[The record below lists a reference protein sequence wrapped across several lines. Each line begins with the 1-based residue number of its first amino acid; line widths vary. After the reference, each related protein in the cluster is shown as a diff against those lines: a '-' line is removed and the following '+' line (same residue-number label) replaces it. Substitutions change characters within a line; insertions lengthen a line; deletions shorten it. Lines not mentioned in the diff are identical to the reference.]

1 MNRPTTFRAGDS
13 VAWTETLADYPPSA
27 GWIFRYRLLFPAGA
41 VKLITSTALGES
53 FIVSQTAVQTADWT
67 PGKATL
73 VSIVENGP
81 QSITLAAD
89 LVTILPDLKVAT
101 TFDGRTANEKALA
114 YAEAALAAYVAAGQM
129 HVEGYEIAGRVM
141 KFRTL
146 QDIKDLIDHYKFLV
160 SCDNALK
167 NLYAGGSPPG
177 RVHYRG

>member
-1 MNRPTTFRAGDS
+1 MDQPTTFRAGDS
-13 VAWTETLADYPPSA
+13 VAWTVSLPDYPASA
-27 GWIFRYRLLFPAGA
+27 GWTLRYRLLFPAGTLQTIATTASGDDFTVTQSA
-41 VKLITSTALGES
+41 VD
-53 FIVSQTAVQTADWT
+53 TADWT

-73 VSIVENGP
+73 VSIVENSP

-89 LVTILPDLKVAT
+89 VVTILPDLKVAT
-101 TFDGRTANEKALA
+101 THDGRTANEKALA
-114 YAEAALAAYVAAGQM
+114 DAEAALAAYVAAGQM

-146 QDIKDLIDHYKFLV
+146 QDITDLINHYKFLV
-160 SCDNALK
+160 SRDNALK